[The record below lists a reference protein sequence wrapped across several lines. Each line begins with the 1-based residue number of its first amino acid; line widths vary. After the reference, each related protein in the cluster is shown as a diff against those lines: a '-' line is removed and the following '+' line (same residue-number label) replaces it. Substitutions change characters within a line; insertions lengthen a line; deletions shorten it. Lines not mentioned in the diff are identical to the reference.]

1 MSCPGFSW
9 NFFLLEKA
17 VNREFFLMV
26 FFNIVVFPLSLEIVW
41 FLWLLAWGCWVSS
54 AVVHAPWH
62 LLPGLPPCV
71 TEADQIA
78 Y

>member
-1 MSCPGFSW
+1 MC
-9 NFFLLEKA
+9 
-17 VNREFFLMV
+17 REFFLMV
-26 FFNIVVFPLSLEIVW
+26 FLNVMVFSLSLEIVL
-41 FLWLLAWGCWVSS
+41 FLWLLSWGCWVSS

-71 TEADQIA
+71 DPIIGPMVFALITHCCVIA